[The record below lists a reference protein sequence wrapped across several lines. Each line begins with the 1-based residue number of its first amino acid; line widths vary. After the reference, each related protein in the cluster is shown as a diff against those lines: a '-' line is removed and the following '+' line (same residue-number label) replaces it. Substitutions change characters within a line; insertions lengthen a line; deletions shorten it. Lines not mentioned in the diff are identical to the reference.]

1 MSEILILHVD
11 SAGEDLYK
19 KLIEVIKESGYNIQ
33 KVAIESCLPL
43 QFDSLRILPDRHQV
57 FQESRE
63 IVLTMK
69 EFQILVL
76 LAQNKGR
83 VFSKEQIY
91 NVVWQELYSGDCNI
105 VMSHIH
111 NIREK
116 IEVNPSEPVYIQ
128 TVWGVGYRFNKN
140 LCNGL

>member
-19 KLIEVIKESGYNIQ
+19 KLVEVIKESGHNIQ

-57 FQESRE
+57 FQGSRE

-91 NVVWQELYSGDCNI
+91 NVVWQELYSGDCKERRYRQAESKADRQEQKS
-105 VMSHIH
+105 MPEL
-111 NIREK
+111 RKED
-116 IEVNPSEPVYIQ
+116 ETAVY
-128 TVWGVGYRFNKN
+128 R
-140 LCNGL
+140 LAAL

>member
-1 MSEILILHVD
+1 MEGGIIYGGDFLSEILILHVD

-19 KLIEVIKESGYNIQ
+19 KLVEVIKESGHNIQ

-57 FQESRE
+57 FQGSRE

-91 NVVWQELYSGDCNI
+91 NVV
-105 VMSHIH
+105 
-111 NIREK
+111 
-116 IEVNPSEPVYIQ
+116 
-128 TVWGVGYRFNKN
+128 
-140 LCNGL
+140 